1 MNSTAP
7 FASALAIA
15 DSGRGPLL
23 LASET
28 LTGTAGDNVTLHLSA
43 DASLLADLPA
53 SETITAHIG
62 DETMVLSLRELTRGV
77 VVHEFAD
84 GAPVLA
90 RYEMSRSLER
100 LPHGRVVLTQETSAR
115 VEGMRAPW
123 VSARSIIPRSGDLV
137 ASPDC
142 GSPIDVSANT
152 TVCTTNVQFSQVAP
166 ADAFLAEGAEFQSDA
181 GHAESHQITIQFSR
195 PVSSVEMTIYDPT
208 FPGNNFT
215 TFDSAGAQ
223 VAFTAFQGNGQPG
236 VTTVQSA
243 TQSGRIAS
251 ITLDA
256 APADFVAYSMRV
268 VFQSAGC
275 KVNVTS
281 MGQGQLPWA
290 ADFIDHSDSVTIK
303 QVGCALT
310 SVAMGLT
317 GFGIVTDPRVLNN
330 TLKATADA
338 FDGVGL
344 VWPKDVTAG
353 SNGTL
358 RYEQVSSDDQM
369 KQEICAGN
377 PVVVGVKIHADG
389 KAHHFVL
396 VNQVKG
402 DGTFWITDPGQGSG
416 VESDL
421 KLTYPAYRYRGAIK
435 PVNAATA
442 PAGALSL
449 TPNSGAQFALVAT
462 EGTDIL
468 EVHVHNA
475 AVTVTNDAGL
485 SAATGGTI
493 TVVKQDIAGSYAF
506 TDMLDDD
513 AEPFAAAT
521 EENSTVGVPGVDG
534 TFYTVQIVPTASR
547 RDSAFVMLARSDG
560 SEAPSKRFFYDGVA
574 GTPAL
579 FEITV
584 TGGVVDA
591 SPLITG
597 DVDITASCGLSHQV
611 RNANDVDLAATY
623 LVEETGET
631 GAVLLPARPAGK
643 SYSRTKLTT
652 TTHGTLSIQ
661 YHGRVIARAP
671 APPGCS

>member
-223 VAFTAFQGNGQPG
+223 VAFTAFPGNGQPG

-243 TQSGRIAS
+243 THSGRIAS

-290 ADFIDHSDSVTIK
+290 LDVLDHSPTVTIK
-303 QVGCALT
+303 QRGCALT

-317 GFGIVTDPRVLNN
+317 GFGIATDPRVLNN
-330 TLKATADA
+330 TLKVTPGG
-338 FDGVGL
+338 FKGL
-344 VWPKDVTAG
+344 GLNWLTDVPAG
-353 SNGTL
+353 SNRTL
-358 RYEQVSSDDQM
+358 RYEQISSDDQM
-369 KQEICAGN
+369 KKEICAGN
-377 PVVVGVKIHADG
+377 PAVVGVDIDSKG
-389 KAHHFVL
+389 TPHHFVL
-396 VNQVKG
+396 VNQVKA
-402 DGTFWITDPGQGSG
+402 DSTFWITDPRHGSG
-416 VESDL
+416 VELDL
-421 KLTYPAYRYRGAIK
+421 KQTYPVYQYRGVIK
-435 PVNAATA
+435 PVNA
-442 PAGALSL
+442 PAIQGALTHAP
-449 TPNSGAQFALVAT
+449 TP
-462 EGTDIL
+462 GTL
-468 EVHVHNA
+468 LSFA
-475 AVTVTNDAGL
+475 AVSGPDVLAVLVRNASITLTDNAGL
-485 SAATGGTI
+485 SAATGGAVSVQQI
-493 TVVKQDIAGSYAF
+493 PGSFAF

-513 AEPFAAAT
+513 DEPFAVAT
-521 EENSTVGVPGVDG
+521 EQSSTVGVPSVDSA
-534 TFYTVQIVPTASR
+534 FYTVQIVPMVSG
-547 RDSAFVMLARSDG
+547 RDSALVMLARTDG
-560 SEAPSKRFFYDGVA
+560 SDFPSKTFYYDGIA
-574 GTPAL
+574 GTPVL
-579 FEITV
+579 FEITN
-584 TGGVVDA
+584 TAGVVDA

-597 DVDITASCGLSHQV
+597 EVDITASCGLSHQV